1 MVRSDENSLGLIG
14 SMSLQGT
21 LNRSILLLKI
31 KTFVL
36 FDFSPKLI
44 LNLLDV
50 GGGVVGKIKTTA
62 TTGPTRRA
70 LSTINKNITEAPS
83 YPYAVNKRSVSERD
97 GICNKPPVHRPVT
110 RKFAAQLADHKPHIR
125 DEETKK
131 PDSVSSEEPETI
143 IIDVDES
150 DKEGGDSNEPM
161 FVQHTEAMLEEIEQ
175 MVYIFPNHSL
185 LCLWKC

>member
-14 SMSLQGT
+14 SMSLQ
-21 LNRSILLLKI
+21 
-31 KTFVL
+31 
-36 FDFSPKLI
+36 
-44 LNLLDV
+44 

-125 DEETKK
+125 DEV
-131 PDSVSSEEPETI
+131 PYCSMYVS
-143 IIDVDES
+143 
-150 DKEGGDSNEPM
+150 
-161 FVQHTEAMLEEIEQ
+161 FRAMMI
-175 MVYIFPNHSL
+175 
-185 LCLWKC
+185 